1 MLCIT
6 LKLIEELTEWSL
18 RTKEKTSR
26 YFTNV
31 DAVAYGSGSLC
42 SKRFRRAFRRFEGF
56 FAYARKLGRT
66 QKVRVRLGR

>member
-1 MLCIT
+1 VVAY
-6 LKLIEELTEWSL
+6 ENL

-31 DAVAYGSGSLC
+31 DAVAYGSGNLR